1 MRPDRMLTAAVYIAF
16 SVCYTFFFS
25 SDSSYI
31 GALLKIAPLLL
42 LAFTA
47 WTGAA
52 ANWRWPLTAALL
64 FSALGDLL
72 LDLDGLSGDLFMAG
86 LGSFLL
92 AQLIYAGL
100 FWRHRGTDTRRWW
113 LVAAYLPFTALLTWH
128 ILPGTGEMA
137 LPVGG
142 YMLAISAMVCGAA
155 LTDRP
160 LMLFGGAFSFAV
172 SDTLLAIDRFLHP
185 VPAAG
190 ILIMGTY
197 YLAQGL
203 ICAGAL
209 RTPPGS
215 RA

>member
-1 MRPDRMLTAAVYIAF
+1 MNLRITAIAFVFF

-25 SDSSYI
+25 SHSSYT
-31 GALLKIAPLLL
+31 GAHLKIVPILV
-42 LAFTA
+42 LAWTA
-47 WTGAA
+47 WTRASA
-52 ANWRWPLTAALL
+52 DWRWPLTAGFL

-72 LDLDGLSGDLFMAG
+72 LDLDGLRGDLFIAG

-92 AQLIYAGL
+92 AQLCYAGL
-100 FWRHRGTDTRRWW
+100 FWRHRSPDARRWW
-113 LVAAYLPFTALLTWH
+113 LVLAYLPAATLLAWQ
-128 ILPGTGEMA
+128 ILPRVGDMA

-142 YMLAISAMVCGAA
+142 YLLAISAMVTGAA

-160 LMLFGGAFSFAV
+160 LLLFAGAFSFAV
-172 SDTLLAIDRFLHP
+172 SDTLLAFDRFLHP

-209 RTPPGS
+209 QAPRRSP
-215 RA
+215 A